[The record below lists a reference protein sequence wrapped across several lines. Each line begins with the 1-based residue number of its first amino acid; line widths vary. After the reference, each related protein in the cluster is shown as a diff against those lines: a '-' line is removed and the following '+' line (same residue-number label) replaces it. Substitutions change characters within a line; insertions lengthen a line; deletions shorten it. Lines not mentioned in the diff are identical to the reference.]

1 MYRFKETKRLFRSL
15 LLILLVG
22 SIATIS
28 SCDKEEEPVVPEP
41 VPATYTIKG
50 QVLSQADNQPLS
62 GVEVK
67 MGALTTTTGATGQFE
82 FNNLAQPGK
91 YTLTFS
97 KEDFFEASYSLEF
110 EEAAPNQ
117 TVSFSITVTMVPYV
131 EGVTPVNPAEGGV
144 ISIEGDV
151 PVTVTVP
158 AGTVVTDANNQPV
171 TGTINITAV
180 ETPDIVTAQTDY
192 NPGLVVLNF
201 EPSGLQFSNPLP
213 IAVENPFETL
223 RFDEIQLEY
232 YNESTNEWEVQEQ
245 PITYAGTDNK
255 FNTTINHFS
264 MYKFAVG
271 VRLSILSALDESIN
285 VIDSPIENR
294 SITSQNVATIK
305 VQRKSGF
312 DYATPVETVIAN
324 AGITGPD
331 ASLLNDF
338 VNELAR
344 LMFNTSPS
352 LSLVEE
358 EITVNRTIQPNYK
371 LETTGHQTINRRR
384 IQFQIRFI
392 SAGGAVNLEFEI
404 HSAGAVTLTF
414 QDLPID
420 DHGSGGGGSL

>member
-1 MYRFKETKRLFRSL
+1 M
-15 LLILLVG
+15 
-22 SIATIS
+22 
-28 SCDKEEEPVVPEP
+28 
-41 VPATYTIKG
+41 
-50 QVLSQADNQPLS
+50 
-62 GVEVK
+62 
-67 MGALTTTTGATGQFE
+67 
-82 FNNLAQPGK
+82 
-91 YTLTFS
+91 TFS

-117 TVSFSITVTMVPYV
+117 VVSFSITVTMVPFV
-131 EGVTPVNPAEGGV
+131 EGVTPINPTEGGV

-171 TGTINITAV
+171 TGTLNITAV

-305 VQRKSGF
+305 VQRK
-312 DYATPVETVIAN
+312 
-324 AGITGPD
+324 
-331 ASLLNDF
+331 
-338 VNELAR
+338 
-344 LMFNTSPS
+344 
-352 LSLVEE
+352 
-358 EITVNRTIQPNYK
+358 
-371 LETTGHQTINRRR
+371 
-384 IQFQIRFI
+384 
-392 SAGGAVNLEFEI
+392 
-404 HSAGAVTLTF
+404 
-414 QDLPID
+414 
-420 DHGSGGGGSL
+420 